1 MINCELPG
9 EVAKICSLRGI
20 KFVQISTD
28 HYVNNKDTKI
38 LETDTVSSTNQYS
51 FTKLSAEKLVLSLN
65 PNAMILR
72 TNFFHFN
79 LSDPQTFLDN
89 LILNCKNNIIT
100 HSFSDVWFS
109 PVSTRTL
116 VLYLKKL
123 LEIDFS
129 GLINV
134 SSNEIISKYEFHQQV
149 LNCFGVSNNSHKP
162 ISVTKVSLKAL
173 RPRNMSL
180 DNSKLIKATK
190 VTMPSIYDMIKEEI

>member
-1 MINCELPG
+1 MSDKDLLEISILSTITSRTM
-9 EVAKICSLRGI
+9 KI
-20 KFVQISTD
+20 
-28 HYVNNKDTKI
+28 
-38 LETDTVSSTNQYS
+38 
-51 FTKLSAEKLVLSLN
+51 
-65 PNAMILR
+65 
-72 TNFFHFN
+72 
-79 LSDPQTFLDN
+79 
-89 LILNCKNNIIT
+89 
-100 HSFSDVWFS
+100 
-109 PVSTRTL
+109 
-116 VLYLKKL
+116 LKKL

-173 RPRNMSL
+173 RPKNMSL